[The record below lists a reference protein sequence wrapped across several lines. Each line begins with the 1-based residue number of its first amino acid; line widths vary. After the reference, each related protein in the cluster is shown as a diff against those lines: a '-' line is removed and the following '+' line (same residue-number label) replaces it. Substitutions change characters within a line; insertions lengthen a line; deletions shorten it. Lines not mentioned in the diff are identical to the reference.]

1 MTEPTVSYPLRDI
14 LREIREEL
22 SAINIKLDDKASR
35 SDVLELKARLNA
47 EVADLTSRVDQ
58 LESVKDRL
66 TGVAL
71 AAVAMGGAAG
81 GVASV
86 IARAIGGG

>member
-22 SAINIKLDDKASR
+22 AAINIKLDDKASR
-35 SDVLELKARLNA
+35 SDVLELKARLDA

-58 LESVKDRL
+58 LESIRDRL
-66 TGVAL
+66 IGVAL
-71 AAVAMGGAAG
+71 AMGGVAG

-86 IARAIGGG
+86 VANSLGA

>member
-22 SAINIKLDDKASR
+22 AEMNTKLDDKVSR
-35 SDVLELKARLNA
+35 TEMVELQ
-47 EVADLTSRVDQ
+47 TRVDK
-58 LESVKDRL
+58 LESLRDRL
-66 TGVAL
+66 IGVTV

-81 GVASV
+81 GVV
-86 IARAIGGG
+86 GVVARSLGT